1 MVRRTRLRQSAAAAL
16 LEVGSIVFAVLI
28 ALAADEWREG
38 RQLEAQA
45 RLARAAVVHELRA
58 NRDELR
64 SSQESIDRTW
74 NALRS
79 AADAFAAGGEPDG
92 PVLDLSLPDLS
103 SGAWEGARLVA
114 AGGRFDL
121 GWLVRVAQLYENQEL
136 YEAFRLEVLRTL
148 GEMSAASV
156 AEVLPRVAG
165 QLGLLRQLHEQ
176 LLTRY
181 DELLAAEG

>member
-1 MVRRTRLRQSAAAAL
+1 MV
-16 LEVGSIVFAVLI
+16 
-28 ALAADEWREG
+28 
-38 RQLEAQA
+38 
-45 RLARAAVVHELRA
+45 
-58 NRDELR
+58 
-64 SSQESIDRTW
+64 
-74 NALRS
+74 
-79 AADAFAAGGEPDG
+79 
-92 PVLDLSLPDLS
+92 
-103 SGAWEGARLVA
+103 VA
-114 AGGRFDL
+114 ASWMR
-121 GWLVRVAQLYENQEL
+121 WPRVPVSMQLYENQEL